1 MKSVIKKIKANIRP
15 IMQIIGVIIIC
26 LIPSWFDVCNK
37 VVKPLE
43 LTASQK
49 WLDYVFYFVWSK
61 GNKALGLFL
70 GLFCLIGIRKLN
82 KECMFNKGDEYKNYP
97 YIWYWICAKILGYS
111 ECNLILVPVYM
122 QFKLVIKDTFE
133 KYYCGNMNRKEND
146 VVSVNQ
152 INYSN
157 ASNEVNLMISDTYPL
172 NINQMPVSKRGK
184 PTILVSRDNITD
196 RNRYDSPE
204 LVQAIVNE
212 VRNLPQHFRKINI
225 YASTNPQNTMKIA
238 QDAFKVGERGN
249 LDLVTVFPQKGA
261 ADNWKFEKK
270 GKIIYKR

>member
-1 MKSVIKKIKANIRP
+1 MKSLFEKIKANIRP
-15 IMQIIGVIIIC
+15 IMQIIGVIVIC
-26 LIPSWFDVCNK
+26 LFPSWLDICNK
-37 VVKPLE
+37 VVKPLG

-61 GNKALGLFL
+61 GNIALGVFL
-70 GLFCLIGIRKLN
+70 GVLCLKEIRKIN
-82 KECMFNKGDEYKNYP
+82 KTCIFNKGDAYKNYP

-152 INYSN
+152 INFSN
-157 ASNEVNLMISDTYPL
+157 VSDEVNLMISDTYPL
-172 NINQMPVSKRGK
+172 NINQIPVSKRSK

-204 LVQAIVNE
+204 LVKTIVNE
-212 VRNLPQHFRKINI
+212 VRNLPQRFRKINI
-225 YASTNPQNTMKIA
+225 YASTNPQNTMKIV

-249 LDLVTVFPQKGA
+249 LDLITVFPQKGEV
-261 ADNWKFEKK
+261 DNWEFEQK
-270 GKIIYKR
+270 GRIVYKR

>member
-26 LIPSWFDVCNK
+26 LIPSWFDICNK

-61 GNKALGLFL
+61 GNKTLGLFL
-70 GLFCLIGIRKLN
+70 GLFCLIGTRKLN

-146 VVSVNQ
+146 IISVNQ

-157 ASNEVNLMISDTYPL
+157 ASNEVNLIISDTYPL
-172 NINQMPVSKRGK
+172 KINQIPVSKRSK

-204 LVQAIVNE
+204 LVQTIVNE
-212 VRNLPQHFRKINI
+212 VRNLPQNFRKINI

-238 QDAFKVGERGN
+238 QNAFKVGERGN

-261 ADNWKFEKK
+261 EDSWKFERK
-270 GKIIYKR
+270 GMIVYKR